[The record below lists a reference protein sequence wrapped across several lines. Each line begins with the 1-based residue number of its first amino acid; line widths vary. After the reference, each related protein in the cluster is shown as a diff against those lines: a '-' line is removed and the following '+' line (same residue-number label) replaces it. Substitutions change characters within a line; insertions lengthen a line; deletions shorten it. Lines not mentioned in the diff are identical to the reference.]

1 MEETTLLRNQEAF
14 FCLSGSSQIGC
25 WLHFLNKSVFEFW
38 KVRKPVS
45 NRHILLLLHS
55 WIAGR
60 CKFVFSSTCWEPF
73 LSLQDRSVCSVRLV
87 IKSLYFT
94 GMITVFGLLQY
105 IKVIQL
111 NSSWPLRIQ
120 SLTVGQCNLCCSQIS
135 IFSHFTSVNDWAYRI
150 SMVTKP
156 SFNFKMFK
164 THKNL

>member
-1 MEETTLLRNQEAF
+1 M
-14 FCLSGSSQIGC
+14 
-25 WLHFLNKSVFEFW
+25 FEFW
-38 KVRKPVS
+38 KVRKSMS

-55 WIAGR
+55 WMAGR
-60 CKFVFSSTCWEPF
+60 FKFVFSSTCWEPF
-73 LSLQDRSVCSVRLV
+73 LSLQDRPVCSVKLV
-87 IKSLYFT
+87 KKSFYLT

-120 SLTVGQCNLCCSQIS
+120 SLTMGQCNRCCS
-135 IFSHFTSVNDWAYRI
+135 IFSHFASVNDWAYRI

-164 THKNL
+164 THKKL